1 MALRVESI
9 SYQYGAHQTAV
20 LKNLSLEILPGR
32 WGLLGRNGCGKTT
45 LLRVLMGLYRPQKG
59 GIFWRGQPLSYQR
72 ATLNQWRRHIGLV
85 FQDPEQ
91 QLVAGTVQEDL
102 SYGLCNLGLTAAEIA
117 PRLRQALEDF
127 DLLALADAPV
137 HTLSLGEKKRLAIA
151 DVMILE
157 PQILLLDEP
166 TAYLDPQQV
175 NNLLTLLQNLY
186 LKGTTLIIASHD
198 LDFIYEWADGLWVM
212 ANGQIQLSGSVP
224 ALFHHPQSQAQ
235 LQALGLGL
243 PRQVHF
249 KNQLQKAI
257 EPWQG
262 TKAEAFLR
270 RVLGELLI

>member
-1 MALRVESI
+1 MALKVESI
-9 SYQYGAHQTAV
+9 SYQYGAHQAAV
-20 LKNLSLEILPGR
+20 LRNLSLEILPGR

-59 GIFWRGQPLSYQR
+59 NLFWQGQPLSYHR
-72 ATLNQWRRHIGLV
+72 VTLRQWRRHIGLV

-102 SYGLCNLGLTAAEIA
+102 SYGLCNFGLTDTEIA

-175 NNLLTLLQNLY
+175 DNLLTLLQNVY
-186 LKGTTLIIASHD
+186 LKGTTLVIASHD

-212 ANGQIQLSGSVP
+212 ADGQIQLSGPAP

-249 KNQLQKAI
+249 KNQLQRAI

-270 RVLGELLI
+270 QVLGELLM